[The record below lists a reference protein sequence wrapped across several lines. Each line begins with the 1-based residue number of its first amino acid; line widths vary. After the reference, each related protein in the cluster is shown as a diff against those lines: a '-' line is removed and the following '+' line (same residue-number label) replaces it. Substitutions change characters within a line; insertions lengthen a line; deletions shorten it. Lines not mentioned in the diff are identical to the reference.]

1 MIRVC
6 GQLFEQA
13 GQRTT
18 DNWQRTQ
25 YMNQPPQNPPS
36 PGRWLRLALLIA
48 SVGALSLIG
57 AALGRGLDIF
67 DSSYVNPIGTPTAL
81 AVVPAPA
88 VSAAE
93 AAAAPLADAPT
104 ALPAS
109 AVPAPPARTQPRP
122 TAPAATPTLAAQS
135 AQAAGGSLR
144 PRQLPRTSGG
154 ETSPLAVLPLAL
166 FAIGLALA
174 AIPRIIDRK
183 RDTKE

>member
-1 MIRVC
+1 
-6 GQLFEQA
+6 
-13 GQRTT
+13 
-18 DNWQRTQ
+18 
-25 YMNQPPQNPPS
+25 MNQPPQNPPP

-67 DSSYVNPIGTPTAL
+67 DSSYVEPIDTPTAL
-81 AVVPAPA
+81 ALVPAPA
-88 VSAAE
+88 VLAAE
-93 AAAAPLADAPT
+93 AAAAPLADAPI
-104 ALPAS
+104 ALPTS
-109 AVPAPPARTQPRP
+109 AVPAPPNHTQPRP
-122 TAPAATPTLAAQS
+122 TAPAATPTLAAQ
-135 AQAAGGSLR
+135 AAGGSLQ

-174 AIPRIIDRK
+174 TIPRIIDRK